1 VIAFQGVTKIYG
13 DKGKALEGVTFAVR
27 RGEFVYI
34 TGASG
39 AGKTTLLR
47 HIYMADRP
55 TEGEVEVANFSS
67 RTIARRDVPRLRR
80 KLGVVF
86 QDFRLLVDRSIFDN
100 VAIVLRISGVS
111 GKEIGKRVVKALAA
125 VGLTHR
131 LDELPGVL
139 SGGEKQRLAI
149 ARAIVNDPYVL
160 LADEPTGNLDPATS
174 ADIFAIFDRVNAGGT
189 AVLVATHDVARAT
202 SGARRRMRLERGR
215 LVEDTGAAA
224 PAAAASGTRS
234 GSVTITPPP
243 AGGAG
248 APRVD

>member
-1 VIAFQGVTKIYG
+1 VISFRGVTRLYNEKHH
-13 DKGKALEGVTFAVR
+13 ALEGISFSVR
-27 RGEFVYI
+27 RGEFLFI

-47 HIYMADRP
+47 HVYMADLP
-55 TEGEVEVANFSS
+55 DEGEVEVANYSS
-67 RTIARRDVPRLRR
+67 RTIRRRDIPRLRR

-86 QDFRLLVDRSIFDN
+86 QDFRLLTDRSIFDN
-100 VAIVLRISGVS
+100 IAIVLRISGVPRRD
-111 GKEIGKRVVKALAA
+111 IGRRVLKALAS

-131 LDELPGVL
+131 VEDPPGVL

-174 ADIFAIFDRVNAGGT
+174 ADIFAIFDRVNSAGT

-202 SGARRRMRLERGR
+202 AGSRRRLHLERGK
-215 LVEDTGAAA
+215 LVTDSGAAP
-224 PAAAASGTRS
+224 PAVG
-234 GSVTITPPP
+234 TPPTPP
-243 AGGAG
+243 APPKPGGAD
-248 APRVD
+248 APRLA